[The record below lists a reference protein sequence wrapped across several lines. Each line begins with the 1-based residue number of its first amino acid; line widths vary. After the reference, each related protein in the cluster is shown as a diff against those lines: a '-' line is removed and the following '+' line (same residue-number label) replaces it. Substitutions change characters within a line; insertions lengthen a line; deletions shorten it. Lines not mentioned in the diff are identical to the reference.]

1 MSVDALNYIVGVGT
15 IGLQSITVGLVL
27 ALVLRK
33 RFALFDEVLKPFE
46 KWGVHIAFVASLV
59 ASGMSLFYSN
69 VIGYPP
75 CDLCWWQRICMYP
88 QTILLGLSL
97 WSKDARVTLY
107 TLIFSVLGLLIGI
120 YNHVLQIYPSGGL
133 PCPAQGVSCS
143 QIFYLE
149 FGYITFPMLSITFF
163 AFLIVLMLIVRRRSL

>member
-1 MSVDALNYIVGVGT
+1 MPVDTLNYLVGVGT
-15 IGLQSITVGLVL
+15 IGLQIVTAGLVFAFL
-27 ALVLRK
+27 LRK
-33 RFALFDEVLKPFE
+33 RVSVFAEVLRPFE
-46 KWGVHIAFVASLV
+46 QWGVHIAFAASLL
-59 ASGMSLFYSN
+59 ASAVSLFYSN

-75 CDLCWWQRICMYP
+75 CDLCWWQRIFMYP
-88 QTILLGLSL
+88 QTIILGMSL
-97 WSKDARVTLY
+97 WSRDAQATLY
-107 TLIFSVLGLLIGI
+107 ALIFSTIGLLIGV
-120 YNHVLQIYPSGGL
+120 YNHILQMYPSGGL